1 MTKGNKLT
9 IIYVEGETDEI
20 FLDFYLENLIDDTN
34 TNIQIVYGD
43 VYSEIKDKGIKATIG
58 DKVKAFLKE
67 QKLREEDVESI
78 YHLIDID
85 GVYLKEDSI
94 QANNKVNVL
103 TYKSD
108 KIEVKDSK
116 HKRNI
121 IDRNKRKKTQINK
134 MIKSKVI
141 NTEYKLFY
149 NSCNLEHVLINQLN
163 LSKDEKVNNIQSL
176 MVKYETSEDLEEAIN
191 SAFAIQNINGNV
203 DSCFDKSWEILKN
216 NDSEILRLSNINIL
230 KEFLVGKL
238 ILNN

>member
-43 VYSEIKDKGIKATIG
+43 VYSEIEDKGIKARIG

-94 QANNKVNVL
+94 QANNKINVL

-230 KEFLVGKL
+230 KEFLVGK
-238 ILNN
+238 INIK